1 MRSNLYS
8 SPPTQRNIAK
18 YLYTKDSYIAP
29 SWTYE
34 YVLDK
39 YSIPREFSPSFNDK
53 NIKGEIVN
61 EELSNWGMMIP
72 NSTFMN
78 FDRIDESLHWC
89 RILEGIKQKVDQ
101 INSTIKKVCFSSF
114 NLQTWI
120 YENFSPYQMLSGVA
134 CLGIWHPKDEFKE
147 FKNSVYVHTFRQKR
161 NITFYVTGTLT
172 AVRKFEKWLESS
184 QNFYNSK
191 SNIIWMFGQ
200 EGSSVINRS
209 IFPVEEISYLPEAYP
224 WFKVS
229 PLEYIHSYF
238 DSKESILIL
247 KGPPG
252 TGKTSFIKLL
262 LQETNNSAITAYDRD
277 LLLRDEFYIEFLTDP
292 DTDILVIED
301 NDILLS
307 SRANNNP
314 VMDKFLNTS
323 DGLVSLRHKKIIFST
338 NIPNISS
345 IDSALTRKGRCFDIL
360 NFQKINGKEAKILA
374 KAYYNPLTFD
384 INSTFKEGL
393 EYSIA
398 EVLNIGTTS
407 DLRDH
412 DIPNQIGFIK

>member
-1 MRSNLYS
+1 
-8 SPPTQRNIAK
+8 
-18 YLYTKDSYIAP
+18 
-29 SWTYE
+29 
-34 YVLDK
+34 
-39 YSIPREFSPSFNDK
+39 
-53 NIKGEIVN
+53 
-61 EELSNWGMMIP
+61 
-72 NSTFMN
+72 
-78 FDRIDESLHWC
+78 
-89 RILEGIKQKVDQ
+89 
-101 INSTIKKVCFSSF
+101 
-114 NLQTWI
+114 
-120 YENFSPYQMLSGVA
+120 
-134 CLGIWHPKDEFKE
+134 
-147 FKNSVYVHTFRQKR
+147 
-161 NITFYVTGTLT
+161 
-172 AVRKFEKWLESS
+172 
-184 QNFYNSK
+184 
-191 SNIIWMFGQ
+191 MFGQ

-229 PLEYIHSYF
+229 PLGYIHSYF